1 MKEEIKV
8 QSPTAG
14 INLNAHESGL
24 QEGEYFMAR
33 NSNIQ
38 SKDGGKYYLTSDP
51 SNILTTYIKEGY
63 KVVGRKSNYREDR
76 TYLFLLNPET
86 NNSEI
91 GYIEH
96 ITNEESIKNESTY
109 IRELSEQ
116 DVTLEE
122 LYSSG
127 SLVGFKEYTT
137 LIEDCDEN
145 PCLNFKLDKPI
156 HSILI
161 RNDAS
166 GTKIS
171 WTFGEMPMTLDLFKL
186 EQGEIVGEDGCIDC
200 KKLKVFR
207 EFNRIFLEEDS
218 ITEGE
223 LDKAQYQFYAAYC
236 TEDGILETEYHSQTP
251 IIDLNDVQGTI
262 IDLTDLETTSGN
274 GIKLKV
280 SSIDEYRDFFKVAV
294 AVTKSGGTRYY
305 EVGVYSTDSD
315 TVILNRNPE
324 TDAGADT
331 RKVIQEIETRTPHYI
346 ASEKIEDLDGYLTH
360 MNVRQHREINL
371 QPVVNL
377 MGLHARWA
385 TVEVSEDF
393 YQTMIPGG
401 QMTSAMRDE
410 TYPYAISFEME
421 NGYETA
427 KFPLIGRPANDWEV
441 DDIINEEGNIK
452 PGFDNIVNSILD
464 GKNDCT
470 TTDRKKIWQ
479 YLNTAEEEGIFP
491 NYSYSNERAEGEVYK
506 YIFTERLGKLK
517 DPNKLHGKF
526 PHPCTPDEEEHTID
540 YPFEF
545 VLDSEVFGQE
555 IELDSAIEGAKSY
568 IKNYCRYRE
577 DDMYT
582 DAEKTLLYLRY
593 IIEKTES
600 VVDGEGDN
608 PVLARYIERPTL
620 EDMGGECEGEPS
632 PGETCCHDL
641 EEIKESREVSL
652 QGPVESKSSSTYLE
666 LDGYVEISP
675 PTDCYINE
683 TNTEGELELMSE
695 LDRRIPHT
703 RGPFG
708 DEKRAYKRRPT
719 TLSKD
724 RRESKELTEQRVGE
738 EALSIAYHLPIEFVA
753 PKCKPELDDDG
764 NIINESPNNC
774 EIESYVSEND
784 LKQIDGP
791 IMRRRDYGRFWDN
804 RNPSYPNIIFPDRL
818 TKGAVWMRINP
829 REAKGIVFKIS
840 RFINSTTL
848 EGDSYFRDARFYRIS
863 FFKGSSTIPYSQE
876 VVTSRQSFNKGLAF
890 SSDLKDVEGFED
902 YTDLTNGEFVYVV
915 IDSPI
920 VSTWDTLSSGSDGF
934 VYMTY
939 PVEGCFTAV
948 YEEVKEE
955 FTSFEFE
962 DINLDLKQAYRATCS
977 YTVPQPDDCKPQA
990 FKYGKFAYTESTEKY
1005 PNNKELYDSSNLKIK
1020 REHFERTRATFLTS
1034 VERPSLTSFS
1044 PSRTMREFEEAYT
1057 EGVDEDGN
1065 FKLKGTDFTKKGIR
1079 HFKYPDNSIA
1089 PLLPNYRT
1097 AEFSDTSVQPIGL
1110 YLDEKVIETYL
1121 DIAEYNGLLS
1131 KEERKAIVAYTIH
1144 IGDRTGEKT
1153 VISKGIAFDM
1163 YKYEEDREILF
1174 SNFPFNTLGRNNFI
1188 LDKTNKE
1195 LNHPNNSLKND
1206 RFTVMTPETYLAN
1219 KLTPTEVKV
1228 EGYMYGSSE
1237 NKVAEIKDHS
1247 KQVVLGSRA
1256 RSLATTL
1263 AAAEVITGLLMDALS
1278 GLETA
1283 RVSAG
1288 FTFSAN
1294 IPGVIV
1300 NAVNVSRALRE
1311 SAAEVGKLRLQWL
1324 ETFEAMGKPINFA
1337 YRTTGVG
1344 KYNYMMPDNQN
1355 LFRYKGKDFN
1365 DNVRGL
1371 LSSRKLD
1378 QTNEIVADRKGDRDY
1393 INNQHRE
1400 ESIFIKT
1407 GKEITYP
1414 LEYVNYDNYET
1425 APAQSSRIA
1434 GTGVREGQEVFRNI
1448 ASPYIS
1454 LKNYRPGQYGKIGSV
1469 KWLNTGFRKKIG
1481 RPYKN
1486 GMPVVAFGG
1495 GVYIA
1500 RVSEIRKASI
1510 FRQNFMDIGDRVPF
1524 EYSRYPMYGHRAK
1537 YYFDHKVSSQRSLRQ
1552 FIMPSQ
1558 VDKYVFDT
1566 PDSSSEFYVKEPS
1579 KFYMQS
1585 YGVIDYITETELNPF
1600 FRVSDRNDHKTLYYG
1615 QTKDYE
1621 RLTEEKVRPI
1631 QTKNTFIYNPVY
1643 LRKGRNSM
1651 QHSLNSVYNKVE
1663 SEYRTKGENTI
1674 VISQPN
1680 YSDFN
1685 TYDPWKVYSARD
1697 LQQFNNYGGKLKDIM
1712 ALTSQQVM
1720 LRFENGLSILNP
1732 QVNAKKDV
1740 IKTAV
1745 DIIKSQK
1752 IEFTKSDTGHAGTE
1766 NTATIDTEAG
1776 TLILDT
1782 KRGAVFLVN
1791 SSGTSA
1797 PNLQEISK
1805 MYGDQPT
1812 NMDRWFQE
1820 NLPFHIKSDRIK
1832 NYLDININNNF
1843 NGIGISLGYDNIHK
1857 QILISKKDFVPLK
1870 NNIEYKDGE
1879 FYHEDMDISRII
1891 DNMYLGEWEVE
1902 EVDYEN
1908 KRVRVRKER
1917 EFDPSGV
1924 LAGLS
1929 IFVETRQDQRAID
1942 WEYSEQGYETS
1953 RYIKDSRMLCTS
1965 NKARITGGRYF
1976 VKVND
1981 IPKGIVNLTNSW
1993 SGHAVANS
2001 IQGKHPENAWGVS
2014 PYDNIDLDR
2023 YDELNL
2029 GGPTINTA
2037 SGPITITEE
2046 GLMTVELTPIAPA
2059 PSTED
2064 VWVRVFFRGSLIYS
2078 NCLVDGKTEEID
2090 LKTIEELKTYDRKEI
2105 KIPGI
2110 LYDPEYFEEAS
2121 WTIAFNLER
2130 GRWTSFFD
2138 FIPDYYINTPRY
2150 FQTGIN
2156 RGVKSSIWAH
2166 GMTNRSFNT
2175 YYGDPKEWGVE
2186 MPISFTP
2193 TDMRLSVVKYM
2204 MEAKRHQ
2211 GYGYHNFTMNERIG
2225 MDRAIITGLKSSTG
2239 YLNLKAIETP
2249 WQRTMYPVTRPEE
2262 AEQDI
2267 AQTYS
2272 RGTWSF
2278 NMVADRLKEGS
2289 QIWRH
2294 NYDGNTKSLV
2304 ISSHDYSR
2312 VQLKRVEDVSNKIYL
2327 TSQDTKHNKQL
2338 LISMFNESTKTDR

>member
-156 HSILI
+156 HTILI
-161 RNDAS
+161 RNEAS
-166 GTKIS
+166 GTKIT

-186 EQGEIVGEDGCIDC
+186 EQGEIVGSDGCIDC
-200 KKLKVFR
+200 KKIEVFR
-207 EFNRIFLEEDS
+207 KFNRIFLEEHS

-223 LDKAQYQFYAAYC
+223 LDKGKYQFYAAYC

-251 IIDLNDVQGTI
+251 TIDLSDVQGTI
-262 IDLTDLETTSGN
+262 IDMADIETSSGN
-274 GIKLKV
+274 GIKLNV
-280 SSIDEYRDFFKVAV
+280 SSTDEDRDFFKVAV
-294 AVTKSGGTRYY
+294 GVTKSGGTRYY
-305 EVGVYSTDSD
+305 EVGVYSTDTD
-315 TVILNRNPE
+315 TIVLNRNPE
-324 TDAGADT
+324 TDAGADI
-331 RKVIQEIETRTPHYI
+331 RKVLQEIETRTPHYT
-346 ASEKIEDLDGYLTH
+346 ASERIEDLDGYLTH
-360 MNVRQHREINL
+360 MNVSQHREINL

-385 TVEVSEDF
+385 TIEVSENF

-410 TYPYAISFEME
+410 VYPYSISFEMDS
-421 NGYETA
+421 GYETA
-427 KFPLIGRPANDWEV
+427 KFPLISRPASDWET
-441 DDIINEEGNIK
+441 DDIINQNGDIK
-452 PGFDNIVNSILD
+452 PGFENIVNSILD
-464 GKNDCT
+464 GKNDCA

-479 YLNTAEEEGIFP
+479 YLNTAEEEGVFP
-491 NYSYSNERAEGEVYK
+491 NYNYSNERAEGEVYK
-506 YIFTERLGKLK
+506 YIFTEGVGKLK
-517 DPNKLHGKF
+517 DPRRLTGGF
-526 PHPCTPDEEEHTID
+526 PHPCPSSEGQTIEYPFNFVLETEIFGQGEDLALTID
-540 YPFEF
+540 G
-545 VLDSEVFGQE
+545 SKG
-555 IELDSAIEGAKSY
+555 Y
-568 IKNYCRYRE
+568 IKNYCRYKE
-577 DDMYT
+577 DGSYSDI
-582 DAEKTLLYLRY
+582 EKTLLYLRHTL
-593 IIEKTES
+593 EKTSSIVETQ
-600 VVDGEGDN
+600 EGGFSYK
-608 PVLARYIERPTL
+608 YIEVPDSK
-620 EDMGGECEGEPS
+620 DMGGECEGDPK
-632 PGETCCHDL
+632 PGETCCDNP
-641 EEIKESREVSL
+641 EELKEYRDVTPR
-652 QGPVESKSSSTYLE
+652 GPVNSSKDLIYRE
-666 LDGYVEISP
+666 LSDYSDVP
-675 PTDCYINE
+675 PPIDCYIFE
-683 TNTEGELELMSE
+683 IDGEGNKELMDPG
-695 LDRRIPHT
+695 LDNRIAQGGHY
-703 RGPFG
+703 
-708 DEKRAYKRRPT
+708 RAYRRRSIVLPT
-719 TLSKD
+719 D
-724 RRESKELTEQRVGE
+724 RREAALVMEQDPGE
-738 EALSIAYHLPIEFVA
+738 ESFGVSYHLPVEYDA
-753 PKCKPELDDDG
+753 PVCEVEYDEDGNELDPEEG
-764 NIINESPNNC
+764 YERRCLHSSNAK
-774 EIESYVSEND
+774 IEN
-784 LKQIDGP
+784 LLQQDGP
-791 IMRRRDYGRFWDN
+791 IMEASYHGRKRSRKSGEYDIRFYN
-804 RNPSYPNIIFPDRL
+804 RLS
-818 TKGAVWMRINP
+818 KGAVWFEINP
-829 REAKGIVFKIS
+829 RDEKGVVFKVS
-840 RFINSTTL
+840 AFDTESLDNGR
-848 EGDSYFRDARFYRIS
+848 S
-863 FFKGSSTIPYSQE
+863 FFKEARLYRIAFFKGDSDIPFSQE
-876 VVTSRQSFNKGLAF
+876 VVSGRRAFKKGMAF
-890 SSDLKDVEGFED
+890 SEDLVNVNGFED
-902 YTDLTNGEFVYVV
+902 LTDLGQGQKIRIS

-920 VSTWDTLSSGSDGF
+920 TGSRNRMDYPRHSVGD
-934 VYMTY
+934 VYITY
-939 PVEGCFTAV
+939 AIEGCFTTS
-948 YEEVKEE
+948 YERVEE
-955 FTSFEFE
+955 DYSVFNFE
-962 DINLDLKQAYRATCS
+962 DVTLDLKQTYRSTCS

-1034 VERPSLTSFS
+1034 VERPSPTSFS

-1079 HFKYPDNSIA
+1079 HFKYPDNSVA

-1110 YLDEKVIETYL
+1110 YLDERVIETYL
-1121 DIAEYNGLLS
+1121 DIAEYNNLLS
-1131 KEERKAIVAYTIH
+1131 KEERDSIIAYTIH
-1144 IGDRTGEKT
+1144 IGDRAGEKT
-1153 VISKGIAFDM
+1153 VLSKGIGFDM
-1163 YKYEEDREILF
+1163 YSYKEDREILF

-1188 LDKTNKE
+1188 LDRTDKE
-1195 LNHPNNSLKND
+1195 LPHPNNSSEND
-1206 RFTVMTPETYLAN
+1206 RFTIMTPETYLAN
-1219 KLTPTEVKV
+1219 KLNPTEIKL

-1247 KQVVLGSRA
+1247 KQVILGNRA
-1256 RSLATTL
+1256 KSLATLL
-1263 AAAEVITGLLMDALS
+1263 ATAEVMTGILMDTLS
-1278 GLETA
+1278 GLETG
-1283 RVSAG
+1283 RVSVG
-1288 FTFSAN
+1288 LTFSAN
-1294 IPGVIV
+1294 IPGVIL
-1300 NAVNVSRALRE
+1300 NAFNVSRALRE
-1311 SAAEVGKLRLQWL
+1311 MTAEVGKLRLQWL

-1344 KYNYMMPDNQN
+1344 KYNYLMPDTLNTFN
-1355 LFRYKGKDFN
+1355 YKGKHFN
-1365 DNVRGL
+1365 DNIRGL

-1378 QTNEIVADRKGDRDY
+1378 QTNEIVADRRGDRDY

-1407 GKEITYP
+1407 GVSVKYP
-1414 LEYVNYDNYET
+1414 IEYINYDNYET
-1425 APAQSSRIA
+1425 SPAQSSRIA

-1454 LKNYRPGQYGKIGSV
+1454 IKNYRPGQYGKIGSIR
-1469 KWLNTGFRKKIG
+1469 WINTGYRKKIG

-1486 GMPVVAFGG
+1486 GMPPIAFGG

-1537 YYFDHKVSSQRSLRQ
+1537 YYFDHKVSSQSSLRQ

-1558 VDKYVFDT
+1558 VDKYHFDT
-1566 PDSSSEFYVKEPS
+1566 PDSSSEFYIKEPS
-1579 KFYMQS
+1579 KFYVQS
-1585 YGVIDYITETELNPF
+1585 YGIIDYITETELNPF
-1600 FRVSDRNDHKTLYYG
+1600 FRVSDRNDHNTLYYG

-1643 LRKGRNSM
+1643 LRRGRESM
-1651 QHSLNSVYNKVE
+1651 QHSLSSVYNKIE

-1674 VISQPN
+1674 VISHPN

-1685 TYDPWKVYSARD
+1685 TYDPWKVYGARD

-1732 QVNAKKDV
+1732 QTSSKKDS

-1752 IEFTKSDTGHAGTE
+1752 IEFTKTETGYAGTE
-1766 NTATIDTEAG
+1766 NTAYLDTEAG
-1776 TLILDT
+1776 TVILDT

-2029 GGPTINTA
+2029 GGPTIHTA

-2064 VWVRVFFRGSLIYS
+2064 VWVRVFFRGNLIYS